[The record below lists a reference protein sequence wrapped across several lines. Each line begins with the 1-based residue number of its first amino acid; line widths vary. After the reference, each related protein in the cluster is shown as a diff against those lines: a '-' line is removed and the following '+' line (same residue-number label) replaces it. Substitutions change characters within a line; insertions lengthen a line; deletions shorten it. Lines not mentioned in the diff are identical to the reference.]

1 MPASQYNPLNM
12 QVSIIVIGDELL
24 IGQVTDT
31 NSGDIARR
39 LAPFGWSVNDVQV
52 VGDNADHI
60 LRAIDRA
67 FDLSDVVLTT
77 GGLGPTKDDI
87 TKGTLCSYFGGELY
101 ENAEVLANVRRV
113 IEARGLKLND
123 LTAAQAIVPS
133 SCEVIQNQ
141 VGTAPLMWFER
152 DGKVLV
158 SMPGVPFETRHA
170 LDAEVLPRLL
180 RHFRSDTA
188 IAHRTLI
195 VTGYSESALAEKIAA
210 WEEALPA
217 HIHLAYLPKPGII
230 RLRLDGVHADASA
243 LDADMDRLHTELASL
258 IEPECILATDDLTPA
273 EILIRE
279 LRGRN
284 LTVATAESC
293 TGGNIAHSITA
304 IAGAS
309 DVYAGSVVSYSNAV
323 KKHLLDVS
331 EADLARCGAVSIP
344 VVEQMAT
351 GAAHTIGTTCAM
363 ATSGIAGPGGGTP
376 AKPVGTVCIAVT
388 ACGHTRSA
396 TYHFPGNR
404 ERVIDR
410 ATTTAMIDL
419 IYLIRTLK

>member
-1 MPASQYNPLNM
+1 M

-24 IGQVTDT
+24 IGQVIDT

-39 LAPFGWSVNDVQV
+39 LAPCGWSVNDVQV

-67 FDLSDVVLTT
+67 FALSDVVLTT

-87 TKGTLCSYFGGELY
+87 TKGTLCRYFGGELY
-101 ENAEVLANVRRV
+101 ENADVLANVKHV
-113 IEARGLKLND
+113 VEARGLKLND

-158 SMPGVPFETRHA
+158 SMPGVPFETRHMF
-170 LDAEVLPRLL
+170 DAEVLPRLL
-180 RHFRSDTA
+180 KHFHSDTA
-188 IAHRTLI
+188 IVHRTLI
-195 VTGYSESALAEKIAA
+195 VTGYSESALAEKIAS
-210 WEEALPA
+210 WEEALPTYA
-217 HIHLAYLPKPGII
+217 HLAYLPKPGII
-230 RLRLDGVHADASA
+230 RLRLDGIHSDESFINAE
-243 LDADMDRLHTELASL
+243 LDRLHAELASL
-258 IEPECILATDDLTPA
+258 IEPECILATDDITPA
-273 EILIRE
+273 EILINE
-279 LRGRN
+279 LRSRK

-293 TGGNIAHSITA
+293 TGGNVAHSITA

-309 DVYAGSVVSYSNAV
+309 DVYCGSVVSYSNEV
-323 KKHLLDVS
+323 KMRILDVS
-331 EADLARCGAVSIP
+331 EADLTRCGAVSIP
-344 VVEQMAT
+344 VVEQMVI
-351 GAAHTIGTTCAM
+351 GASRCIGTQCAM

-376 AKPVGTVCIAVT
+376 DKPVGTVCIAVT
-388 ACGHTRSA
+388 ACGHTTSA

-404 ERVIDR
+404 ARIIDR
-410 ATTTAMIDL
+410 ATTTAIIDL
-419 IYLIRTLK
+419 IHLLRAHC